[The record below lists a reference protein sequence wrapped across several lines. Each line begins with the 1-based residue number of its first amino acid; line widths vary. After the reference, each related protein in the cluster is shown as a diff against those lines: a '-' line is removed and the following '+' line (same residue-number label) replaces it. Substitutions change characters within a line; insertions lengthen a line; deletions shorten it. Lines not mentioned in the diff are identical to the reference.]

1 MPEVREPPP
10 GPSPEPLRAPPPN
23 PSPPRFVTG
32 STMRHVAVMTG
43 TGSVGLVAVFAVDLL
58 SLLYVSWLGDP
69 ALTAGVGLATIVL
82 FFAVSI
88 NVGLMIAV
96 GALVSRSLGA
106 GERDRARR
114 LASSACAHM
123 VVAGLAVTLVLLPLL
138 PWLLH
143 LLGATPE
150 TAAVAKRFLWITLP
164 SNFLMALGMGFSGV
178 LRAVG
183 DARRSMYVTLA
194 GGIVTAAL
202 DPLLIFGLHLGTDG
216 AAIATVVSRMV
227 FVVVGFRGAVGVHR
241 LVARPRLDAALRDAR
256 ALYAI
261 AAPAV
266 LTNIATP
273 IAGGF
278 VTGVVARFG
287 ETAIAASATIDRLV
301 PVAFGGLF
309 ALSGAIGP
317 ILGQNWG
324 AGRFDRMRRSLRD
337 GIVFTALYVGAVW
350 ALLLVLRHPLVALFK
365 ATGPGADLLLFFCLV
380 AGPTWFFIGLLFLAN
395 ASFNNLGFPLL
406 STLFNWGRATIGTMP
421 HAVVGANVA
430 GPEGAIG
437 AIGVG
442 AVDFGTAAIAAAF
455 RTVGRLEERG
465 PPRLRRE
472 A

>member
-1 MPEVREPPP
+1 MPDA
-10 GPSPEPLRAPPPN
+10 PEPAGAPPPET
-23 PSPPRFVTG
+23 PRFVSG

-96 GALVSRSLGA
+96 GALVSRALGA

-114 LASSACAHM
+114 LAGSACTHM
-123 VVAGLAVTLVLLPLL
+123 VVAGLAVTLILLPLL
-138 PWLLH
+138 PSLLR
-143 LLGATPE
+143 LLGAAPD

-183 DARRSMYVTLA
+183 DARRAMYVTLS
-194 GGIVTAAL
+194 GGVVTAAL
-202 DPLLIFGLHLGTDG
+202 DPLLIFALALGIDG
-216 AAIATVVSRMV
+216 AAIATVVSRIV

-241 LVARPRLDAALRDAR
+241 LVARPRLDEALRDAR
-256 ALYAI
+256 PLYAI
-261 AAPAV
+261 AGPAV
-266 LTNIATP
+266 LTNVATP

-324 AGRFDRMRRSLRD
+324 AGRFDRMRRTLRD

-350 ALLLVLRHPLVALFK
+350 ALLLALRHPLVALFK

-421 HAVVGANVA
+421 LAYVGARYA

-437 AIGVG
+437 AIGIG
-442 AVDFGTAAIAAAF
+442 AFLFGTAAIATAF
-455 RTVGRLEERG
+455 WTVRRLEERG
-465 PPRLRRE
+465 PPRRR
-472 A
+472 

>member
-1 MPEVREPPP
+1 
-10 GPSPEPLRAPPPN
+10 
-23 PSPPRFVTG
+23 
-32 STMRHVAVMTG
+32 MRHVAVMTG

-114 LASSACAHM
+114 LAASACAHM

-138 PWLLH
+138 PWLLG
-143 LLGATPE
+143 LLGANPD

-164 SNFLMALGMGFSGV
+164 SNFLMALGMGFSGI

-202 DPLLIFGLHLGTDG
+202 DPLLIFGLGLGTDG

-227 FVVVGFRGAVGVHR
+227 FVAVGFRGAVLVHR
-241 LVARPRLDAALRDAR
+241 LVARPRLEEVLRDAR
-256 ALYAI
+256 PLYAI
-261 AAPAV
+261 AGPAV
-266 LTNIATP
+266 LTNVATP

-324 AGRFDRMRRSLRD
+324 AGRFDRMRRTLRD

-350 ALLLVLRHPLVALFK
+350 ALLLVLR
-365 ATGPGADLLLFFCLV
+365 
-380 AGPTWFFIGLLFLAN
+380 
-395 ASFNNLGFPLL
+395 
-406 STLFNWGRATIGTMP
+406 
-421 HAVVGANVA
+421 
-430 GPEGAIG
+430 
-437 AIGVG
+437 
-442 AVDFGTAAIAAAF
+442 
-455 RTVGRLEERG
+455 
-465 PPRLRRE
+465 
-472 A
+472 